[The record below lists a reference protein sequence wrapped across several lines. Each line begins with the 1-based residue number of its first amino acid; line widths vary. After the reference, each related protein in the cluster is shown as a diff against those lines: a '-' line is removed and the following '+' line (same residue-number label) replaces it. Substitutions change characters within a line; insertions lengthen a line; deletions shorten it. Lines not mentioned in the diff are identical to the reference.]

1 MRISDW
7 SSDVCSSD
15 LLTWQAASEETRI
28 ILDARATA
36 RRGDHLQIEI
46 GALFQPLRLQQ
57 SSLGGKFLQSFRQF
71 EANSLHRLL
80 QRGPRR
86 HMMAVGKNLH
96 IIQCRDLPASQRI
109 EFSDLLDFIAEEAD
123 QPGRV
128 LIMRSEEHT
137 SEPQSLMRI
146 PY

>member
-1 MRISDW
+1 MSCALVTGVQTCALPI
-7 SSDVCSSD
+7 
-15 LLTWQAASEETRI
+15 LL
-28 ILDARATA
+28 LDARATA

-96 IIQCRDLPASQRI
+96 IIQCRDLPASQR
-109 EFSDLLDFIAEEAD
+109 
-123 QPGRV
+123 
-128 LIMRSEEHT
+128 SEEHT
-137 SEPQSLMRI
+137 SELQSLMPI
-146 PY
+146 SYAVFCLKKKNTHVTIYHLNSLIHNTETTTSS